1 MDQPGVALIL
11 LAGGAHSKS
20 MDYFFLKYP
29 DYIHAYV
36 SFPSSL
42 TKRCFSLVCKKKKVC
57 MPQRV
62 KKNLSLN
69 LIFQIVRN
77 KNLTITIDTV
87 TVSFK

>member
-20 MDYFFLKYP
+20 MDFFLKYP

-42 TKRCFSLVCKKKKVC
+42 TKRCFSLVCKKKKMSAAQHQPSVYA
-57 MPQRV
+57 PES
-62 KKNLSLN
+62 KKKSDEFKFNLPN
-69 LIFQIVRN
+69 C
-77 KNLTITIDTV
+77 
-87 TVSFK
+87 